1 MERARGLGPVIKRH
15 VATRIAAWPR
25 CLTAALHHPAKGN
38 RWYERLRSPL
48 CTTSQIIPLYL
59 QQRQQQPGG
68 GEIILATLRGKR
80 RAYGP
85 KEDRLQVCAGIR
97 YDL

>member
-1 MERARGLGPVIKRH
+1 MSPALTTVHDFANNPAVSS
-15 VATRIAAWPR
+15 AA
-25 CLTAALHHPAKGN
+25 AAAA
-38 RWYERLRSPL
+38 
-48 CTTSQIIPLYL
+48 
-59 QQRQQQPGG
+59 GG

-85 KEDRLQVCAGIR
+85 KEDRLQVCAGIC